1 MNKPKQYVI
10 KFEGQ
15 EFICKNKPEL
25 NMTLSKLC
33 SGIGKIYGK
42 QVVFII
48 TEANNDLTK
57 LKI

>member
-10 KFEGQ
+10 KFDGQ
-15 EFICKNKPEL
+15 EFICKSKPEL

-42 QVVFII
+42 QIVLII

-57 LKI
+57 L